1 MDRLVSELVSIL
13 REFLKLKKVLWKDGE
28 GDAKYYFDLTNLLD
42 RCDQKELTEEFRDN
56 KLSFG
61 VNEFLGMPLNEKMLR
76 LRAAQEK
83 MREDLM
89 KEILSVKKSVGSLS
103 NIKDFILIILLLIV
117 LIRQFL

>member
-28 GDAKYYFDLTNLLD
+28 GDAKYYFDLANLLD
-42 RCDQKELTEEFRDN
+42 RCDQRGLPEEFSENR
-56 KLSFG
+56 LSFG
-61 VNEFLGMPLNEKMLR
+61 VNEFLGMPLNEKILR
-76 LRAAQEK
+76 LRVAQEK

>member
-28 GDAKYYFDLTNLLD
+28 GDAKYYFDLANLLD
-42 RCDQKELTEEFRDN
+42 RCDQRGLTEEFSEN

-61 VNEFLGMPLNEKMLR
+61 VNEFLGMPLNEKILR
-76 LRAAQEK
+76 LRVAQEK

>member
-1 MDRLVSELVSIL
+1 MDEVVNELVSIL
-13 REFLKLKKVLWKDGE
+13 REFLKLKKVLWKDGQ
-28 GDAKYYFDLTNLLD
+28 GDAKYYFDLANLLD
-42 RCDQKELTEEFRDN
+42 RCNQRGLTEELSEN

-76 LRAAQEK
+76 LRVAQEK

-117 LIRQFL
+117 LIKQFL